1 MSLFI
6 DLRRDSFR
14 ALQHSR
20 SFAEV
25 VVMVVV
31 VVVVMVVIV
40 VAAEATVEARC

>member
-25 VVMVVV
+25 VVMVV
-31 VVVVMVVIV
+31 IV
-40 VAAEATVEARC
+40 GVAEATVEARC